1 MNYTAHYH
9 IGFACF
15 ICAAHGEDVAWIVIR
30 TLIFLVVLAGLL
42 AKVCPIEERA
52 KEIVLKLLT
61 ASCVGVALGTFFL
74 VLVGPLPILK
84 LW

>member
-15 ICAAHGEDVAWIVIR
+15 LCAVQGEDVAWIAIR
-30 TLIFLVVLAGLL
+30 TLIFLVVFVGLL
-42 AKVCPIEERA
+42 AKVCPVEERA
-52 KEIVLKLLT
+52 KEIVLKFLT
-61 ASCVGVALGTFFL
+61 ASCVGMILGTFFL